1 MLVTNIINTIISAN
15 IIPSTAIT
23 NDLCTTVTTT
33 LTLTLPMSLSGIIL
47 LVLANNTDNET
58 AFFAAGCVLV
68 VLPVLILTTVVLLCI
83 NQNKLCCQTRNN
95 KVSLIEKKN
104 VESNLMTHT
113 FSFVKENPQSFSS
126 ERQDIFFHFL
136 AYILILFEHEIY

>member
-1 MLVTNIINTIISAN
+1 MGRGEHQAEGPGPGLTTPGHRQAPAAIDWDDGEPKKPGLCCLQGCLAA
-15 IIPSTAIT
+15 TAVGVSFF
-23 NDLCTTVTTT
+23 LA
-33 LTLTLPMSLSGIIL
+33 LPTGIIL

-95 KVSLIEKKN
+95 KTSHGTKPVPAN
-104 VESNLMTHT
+104 PVVHT
-113 FSFVKENPQSFSS
+113 TMASGQSPV
-126 ERQDIFFHFL
+126 
-136 AYILILFEHEIY
+136 